1 MLNSRSRLFGRFAA
15 LITSSLILLGVA
27 MGVMSRADAA
37 EPAWPADSDS
47 CWTVSGTVKTCVT
60 GSTLYM
66 EPVSGNLGTFGRL
79 GYRSY
84 PWSNKTFTSIK
95 AQGTLGFMPSTSL
108 SYAFAN
114 NPVLTDISGLESWQT
129 GTVTNMSDMFESDSK
144 LASLTGIQEWD
155 TSHVM
160 NMAGMFDDDASLSDI
175 SALKNW
181 KTTAVTDMKSMFGN
195 DGKISDISTLQNW
208 DTSKVTDM
216 ASMFFNDSGFVTLD
230 ALGRWQTGNVTDMGS
245 MFSGARG
252 LTDLSALK
260 NWTLNKSL
268 NVHGMFDGIPSW
280 RLMGIPSAV
289 HNGSLFASADAS
301 LPYNT
306 ANVVPMNGSGKV
318 AGDMTTLNAVESAM
332 KKSHASYPNS
342 LVYMRGAG
350 GTSVSHDYKIVKKGD
365 PAGTLPAATRTRYKF
380 DGLCNR
386 YRSKV
391 NESFVP
397 DKSQTLTSHG
407 TRTTY
412 TIILDSKGGSV
423 TPTSVKV
430 NAGESTDLSAP
441 VRNGYIFRGWK
452 KADGTAVPA
461 KGYTPKGNIT
471 LYAHWTHRIETM
483 PATGGIGIGAVL
495 GTLFLLV
502 LVIVGIAQAPVLK
515 HAA

>member
-15 LITSSLILLGVA
+15 LITPSLILVGVA

-66 EPVSGNLGTFGRL
+66 EPVSGDSGTFGRF
-79 GYRSY
+79 GYMSY

-129 GTVTNMSDMFESDSK
+129 GTVTNMDS
-144 LASLTGIQEWD
+144 
-155 TSHVM
+155 
-160 NMAGMFDDDASLSDI
+160 MFDDDGSLFDI

-195 DGKISDISTLQNW
+195 DGKISDISALQNW

-230 ALGRWQTGNVTDMGS
+230 SLGRWQTGNVTDMAS
-245 MFSGARG
+245 MFNGARG

-260 NWTLNKSL
+260 NWTVNKSL
-268 NVHGMFDGIPSW
+268 KVPDMFAGIPSW
-280 RLMGIPSAV
+280 RLMGIPSTA

-301 LPYNT
+301 LPHRT
-306 ANVVPMNGSGKV
+306 ADVVPMDGIGKV
-318 AGDMTTLNAVESAM
+318 ADDMTTLKAVESAM
-332 KKSHASYPNS
+332 KKSPASYPNG

-350 GTSVSHDYKIVKKGD
+350 GTSVSPDYKIVKKGD
-365 PAGTLPAATRTRYKF
+365 PVGTLPTIARTRYKF
-380 DGLCNR
+380 DGWYKH

-391 NESFVP
+391 NGSFVP
-397 DKSQTLTSHG
+397 NKSQTLTAQR

-430 NAGESTDLSAP
+430 DAGESTDLSAP
-441 VRNGYIFRGWK
+441 VRNGYVFRGWK
-452 KADGTAVPA
+452 TADGTAVPA

-471 LYAHWTHRIETM
+471 LYAHWTRRIETM
-483 PATGGIGIGAVL
+483 PATGGMGIGADL